1 MRTRPIPPPSP
12 SRSPLSL
19 FAVLL
24 LAATGW
30 TQITSRASVGTG
42 GVEGNSRSI
51 LPSISGDGRYV
62 AFLSVATNLVPGD
75 TNACED
81 IFVRDFSSGTTERVS
96 VDSNGVQGDAASVGP
111 TISGDGRYVVFES
124 LASNLVAGDTNGF
137 RDIFVRDRL
146 SGTTER
152 VNVDSGGAQANG
164 VSSGASISPD
174 ARYVTFMSEGSNL
187 VPGDTNATGDVFVHD
202 RSTGTTQRV
211 SVSNGGAQGNH
222 FSGYGTISADGR
234 LVAFAS
240 VATNLVPGD
249 TNNGYDVFVRDL
261 VSATTERVS
270 VATGGAQANS
280 GAVYPS
286 ISADGRSV
294 VFFSGSTN
302 LFGGDANN
310 ATDVFLHDLLS
321 GSTEL
326 VSVATGGAQG
336 NSGSTGCS
344 VSADGRYV
352 AFESNASN
360 LVAGDTNGVWDI
372 FVRDRQSGTTGRASV
387 NSGGV
392 QGNALS
398 GGYGVSISAGGRF
411 VAFDSDATNLVAGD
425 ANGFTDVFVRDRDAT
440 GVTSLCDPGTGGV
453 IACPCSNPPSGPG
466 RGCDNSAATGGAS
479 LTASGIAYLSMDSLV
494 FATSGEKP
502 TATSILLQ
510 GNALAAS
517 GVVYGQGV
525 RCVAGTLKR
534 LFTKHAVAGGITA
547 PDFGAGDP
555 SVSARSAAKGDVIQS
570 GESRWY
576 LVYYRDPIVLGGCPP
591 TSTFNATQTAC
602 VVWWP

>member
-222 FSGYGTISADGR
+222 FSG
-234 LVAFAS
+234 
-240 VATNLVPGD
+240 
-249 TNNGYDVFVRDL
+249 
-261 VSATTERVS
+261 
-270 VATGGAQANS
+270 
-280 GAVYPS
+280 
-286 ISADGRSV
+286 
-294 VFFSGSTN
+294 
-302 LFGGDANN
+302 
-310 ATDVFLHDLLS
+310 
-321 GSTEL
+321 
-326 VSVATGGAQG
+326 
-336 NSGSTGCS
+336 
-344 VSADGRYV
+344 
-352 AFESNASN
+352 
-360 LVAGDTNGVWDI
+360 
-372 FVRDRQSGTTGRASV
+372 
-387 NSGGV
+387 
-392 QGNALS
+392 
-398 GGYGVSISAGGRF
+398 
-411 VAFDSDATNLVAGD
+411 
-425 ANGFTDVFVRDRDAT
+425 
-440 GVTSLCDPGTGGV
+440 
-453 IACPCSNPPSGPG
+453 
-466 RGCDNSAATGGAS
+466 
-479 LTASGIAYLSMDSLV
+479 
-494 FATSGEKP
+494 
-502 TATSILLQ
+502 
-510 GNALAAS
+510 
-517 GVVYGQGV
+517 
-525 RCVAGTLKR
+525 
-534 LFTKHAVAGGITA
+534 
-547 PDFGAGDP
+547 
-555 SVSARSAAKGDVIQS
+555 
-570 GESRWY
+570 
-576 LVYYRDPIVLGGCPP
+576 
-591 TSTFNATQTAC
+591 
-602 VVWWP
+602 